1 MGCAM
6 AEMRI
11 GQVAFFERGIDS
23 IVGSPD
29 VAQLQR
35 LPDGHDDAPVAHV
48 HLDAL
53 DTLFQVA
60 NLESLLDASV
70 YPDAMQRE
78 LLSPRHFRAALDAAA
93 MQLAALAAV
102 RRPTQPLEAGLLD
115 AGVRELAA
123 AADLHDL
130 LKMYRN
136 ALLQG

>member
-1 MGCAM
+1 M
-6 AEMRI
+6 AELRI
-11 GQVAFFERGIDS
+11 GQAAFFERGIDS

-29 VAQLQR
+29 VTQPLR
-35 LPDGHDDAPVAHV
+35 LPEGHDAAPVAHV

-70 YPDAMQRE
+70 HPDAMQRE
-78 LLSPRHFRAALDAAA
+78 LLSPRYFRAALDAAVVELTH
-93 MQLAALAAV
+93 LAAA
-102 RRPTQPLEAGLLD
+102 RRPTQPDAAGLLD
-115 AGVRELAA
+115 AGVRELTA